1 MRERNVAIREG
12 DNAQRERNMA
22 ILTYNNEKKESH
34 RWYFSYQDKYRCI
47 SELLWEYFA
56 F

>member
-22 ILTYNNEKKESH
+22 ILTYNNEKKESR
-34 RWYFSYQDKYRCI
+34 RWYFSYWDKDRHVN
-47 SELLWEYFA
+47 ELLQEYFA